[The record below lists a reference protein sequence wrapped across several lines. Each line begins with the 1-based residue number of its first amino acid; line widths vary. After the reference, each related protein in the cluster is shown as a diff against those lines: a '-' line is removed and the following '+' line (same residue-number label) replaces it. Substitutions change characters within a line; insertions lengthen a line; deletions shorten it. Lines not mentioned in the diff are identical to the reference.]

1 MDQDGF
7 CYILDRKKDMV
18 IVSGFNVYPNEIE
31 AILAEHPDV
40 IEAAVIGIPD
50 EKTGESVKAFITSS
64 NPNLSSD
71 HILKHCEENL
81 TAYKVP
87 KFIEIL
93 NELPKSTVG
102 KILRAELRQMQQQQ
116 NIA

>member
-1 MDQDGF
+1 
-7 CYILDRKKDMV
+7 MV
-18 IVSGFNVYPNEIE
+18 IISGFNIYPNEIE

-40 IEAAVIGIPD
+40 IEVPVISIPD
-50 EKTGESVKAFITSS
+50 DHTGESVKAFITSS

-71 HILKHCEENL
+71 HMIKHCKEKL

-93 NELPKSTVG
+93 NELPKSMVG
-102 KILRAELRQMQQQQ
+102 KILRAELRQRGQ
-116 NIA
+116 